1 MLPVSDRS
9 SLKPIIRRLN
19 NDLLLG
25 PSVISVSYIGYLQD
39 LIAKEKIGYK
49 TQNVWKKEPI
59 ERGGGA

>member
-9 SLKPIIRRLN
+9 NLKPIIRRFN
-19 NDLLLG
+19 NDLLFG

-49 TQNVWKKEPI
+49 MSGKRNQ
-59 ERGGGA
+59 

>member
-39 LIAKEKIGYK
+39 LIAKEKIEYK
-49 TQNVWKKEPI
+49 MSVKKEPI
-59 ERGGGA
+59 ERGGGRF

>member
-39 LIAKEKIGYK
+39 LIAKEKIEYK
-49 TQNVWKKEPI
+49 MSVKKEPI